1 LLFITNHPEGSAMNE
16 VIAVNYNPYLL
27 ALSFAVAVLG
37 SFVGLLACRRI
48 AGADGRIS
56 KYNAISAAI
65 AIGGVGVWAMHFI
78 GMLALK
84 VDLAM
89 GYAAVETLVSIF
101 AAILATALALAF
113 VAMEPNSPARL
124 VTAGIA
130 MGLGI
135 CVMHYLGMY
144 GMRFN
149 GVFAWNA
156 VLVALSVAIAIVA
169 STAALWLAFRANGMG
184 MRVLAA
190 LVMAVAVCAMH
201 YTGVAA
207 ADIICTT
214 TNRLAMPTGF
224 AIVPASRLLFVVTFV
239 AATLILFMLIDQLRT
254 SIDKPRTAR
263 NV

>member
-1 LLFITNHPEGSAMNE
+1 MNE
-16 VIAVNYNPYLL
+16 VIAVTYNPFLL
-27 ALSFAVAVLG
+27 ALSFAVSVLG

-48 AGADGRIS
+48 VGADGRVS
-56 KYNAISAAI
+56 WYNAASAAI

-78 GMLALK
+78 GMLAMK

-89 GYAAVETLVSIF
+89 GYAAVETLVSIL
-101 AAILATALALAF
+101 AAIGATAVALAF
-113 VAMEPNSPARL
+113 VAKAPDSPARL
-124 VTAGIA
+124 VAAGIA
-130 MGLGI
+130 MGLGV

-149 GVFAWNA
+149 GVFAWNWP
-156 VLVALSVAIAIVA
+156 LVALSVGIAMVA
-169 STAALWLAFRANGMG
+169 ATAALWLAFRAKGMG
-184 MRVLAA
+184 LSVLAA

-239 AATLILFMLIDQLRT
+239 AATLMLFMLIDQLRN
-254 SIDKPRTAR
+254 SMDKPRTVR
-263 NV
+263 PR

>member
-1 LLFITNHPEGSAMNE
+1 VNE
-16 VIAVNYNPYLL
+16 VIAVTYNPYLL
-27 ALSFAVAVLG
+27 AISFAVSLLG

-56 KYNAISAAI
+56 WYNAGSAAI

-84 VDLAM
+84 IDLAL
-89 GYAAVETLVSIF
+89 GYAAVETLVSIL
-101 AAILATALALAF
+101 AAVVATALALAF
-113 VAMEPNSPARL
+113 VAKAPNSLMRL
-124 VTAGIA
+124 ITAGIA
-130 MGLGI
+130 MGLGV

-149 GVFAWNA
+149 GVFAWNWS
-156 VLVALSVAIAIVA
+156 LVALSVGIAIVA
-169 STAALWLAFRANGMG
+169 STAALWLAFRANSMSL
-184 MRVLAA
+184 RVLAA
-190 LVMAVAVCAMH
+190 LVMAAAVCAMH

-239 AATLILFMLIDQLRT
+239 AATLMLFMLIDQLRT
-254 SIDKPRTAR
+254 TMDKPRAVLQR
-263 NV
+263 

>member
-1 LLFITNHPEGSAMNE
+1 MNE
-16 VIAVNYNPYLL
+16 VIAVTYNPFLL
-27 ALSFAVAVLG
+27 ALSFAVSVVG

-48 AGADGRIS
+48 AATDGRIS
-56 KYNAISAAI
+56 WYNAMSAAV

-84 VDLAM
+84 VELAM
-89 GYAAVETLVSIF
+89 GYAAVETLASML
-101 AAILATALALAF
+101 AAIVATALALAF
-113 VAMEPNSPARL
+113 VARAPNSTPRL
-124 VTAGIA
+124 ILAGIA
-130 MGLGI
+130 MGLSI

-149 GVFAWNA
+149 GIFAWNWN
-156 VLVALSVAIAIVA
+156 LVALSVGIAIVA
-169 STAALWLAFRANGMG
+169 ATAALWLAFRSKNLSLRM
-184 MRVLAA
+184 VAA

-239 AATLILFMLIDQLRT
+239 AATLMLFMLIDQLRH
-254 SIDKPRTAR
+254 SMDKPRTPR
-263 NV
+263 QL

>member
-1 LLFITNHPEGSAMNE
+1 MNE
-16 VIAVNYNPYLL
+16 VIAVTYNPLLL
-27 ALSFAVAVLG
+27 ALSFAVSVLG

-56 KYNAISAAI
+56 WYNAASAAI

-89 GYAAVETLVSIF
+89 GYAAVETLLSML
-101 AAILATALALAF
+101 AAIVATAFALAF
-113 VAMEPNSPARL
+113 VAKAPNSAPRL
-124 VTAGIA
+124 VAAGVA
-130 MGLGI
+130 MGLSI

-149 GVFAWNA
+149 GVFAWN
-156 VLVALSVAIAIVA
+156 VPLVALSVAIAIVA
-169 STAALWLAFRANGMG
+169 ATAALWLAFRAQGLG
-184 MRVLAA
+184 LRVLAA

-207 ADIICTT
+207 ADIVCTT
-214 TNRLAMPTGF
+214 INRLAMPTGF

-239 AATLILFMLIDQLRT
+239 AATLMLFMLIDQLRN
-254 SIDKPRTAR
+254 SMDKPRSLR
-263 NV
+263 QR

>member
-1 LLFITNHPEGSAMNE
+1 VNE
-16 VIAVNYNPYLL
+16 VIAVTYNPYLL
-27 ALSFAVAVLG
+27 ALSFAVSLLG

-48 AGADGRIS
+48 ARADGRIS
-56 KYNAISAAI
+56 WYNAGSAAV

-84 VDLAM
+84 IDLAM
-89 GYAAVETLVSIF
+89 GYAAVETLASIL
-101 AAILATALALAF
+101 AAIIATALALAF
-113 VAMEPNSPARL
+113 VAQSPNSSVRL
-124 VTAGIA
+124 ITAGVA
-130 MGLGI
+130 MGLGV

-149 GVFAWNA
+149 GVFAWNWS
-156 VLVALSVAIAIVA
+156 LVALSVGIAIVA
-169 STAALWLAFRANGMG
+169 STTALWLAFRADSISL
-184 MRVLAA
+184 RILAA
-190 LVMAVAVCAMH
+190 LVMAAAVCAMH

-239 AATLILFMLIDQLRT
+239 AATLMLFMLIDQLRT
-254 SIDKPRTAR
+254 TMDKPRAALQR
-263 NV
+263 

>member
-1 LLFITNHPEGSAMNE
+1 MNE
-16 VIAVNYNPYLL
+16 VIAVTYNPYLL
-27 ALSFAVAVLG
+27 ALSFAVSVIG
-37 SFVGLLACRRI
+37 SFVGLMACRHI

-56 KYNAISAAI
+56 WYNAGSAAI

-84 VDLAM
+84 VDMAM
-89 GYAAVETLVSIF
+89 GYAAVETLVSIL
-101 AAILATALALAF
+101 AAIVVTALALAY
-113 VAMEPNSPARL
+113 VAKAPNSPLRL
-124 VTAGIA
+124 VVAGIA

-135 CVMHYLGMY
+135 CVMHYLGMH

-149 GVFAWNA
+149 GVFAWNWS
-156 VLVALSVAIAIVA
+156 LVALSVGIAIVA
-169 STAALWLAFRANGMG
+169 ATAALWLAFRANGMG
-184 MRVLAA
+184 LRVLAA

-239 AATLILFMLIDQLRT
+239 AATLMLFMLIDQLRT
-254 SIDKPRTAR
+254 AMDKPRA
-263 NV
+263 VLQH

>member
-1 LLFITNHPEGSAMNE
+1 MNE
-16 VIAVNYNPYLL
+16 VIAVTYNPFLL
-27 ALSFAVAVLG
+27 ALSFAVSIIG

-56 KYNAISAAI
+56 WYNAASAAI

-89 GYAAVETLVSIF
+89 GYAAVETLLSML
-101 AAILATALALAF
+101 AAIVATAFALAF
-113 VAMEPNSPARL
+113 VSKAPDSAPRL
-124 VTAGIA
+124 LAAGVA
-130 MGLGI
+130 MGLSI

-149 GVFAWNA
+149 GVFAWNWP
-156 VLVALSVAIAIVA
+156 LVALSVGIAIVA
-169 STAALWLAFRANGMG
+169 ATAALWLAFRVKGLG
-184 MRVLAA
+184 GSVLAA

-207 ADIICTT
+207 ADIVCTT

-239 AATLILFMLIDQLRT
+239 AATLMLFMLIDQLRN
-254 SIDKPRTAR
+254 SMDKPRTVR
-263 NV
+263 PR

>member
-1 LLFITNHPEGSAMNE
+1 MNE
-16 VIAVNYNPYLL
+16 VIAVTYNPYLL
-27 ALSFAVAVLG
+27 ALSFAVSLLG

-56 KYNAISAAI
+56 WYNAGSAAI

-84 VDLAM
+84 IDLAM
-89 GYAAVETLVSIF
+89 GYAAVETLVSIL
-101 AAILATALALAF
+101 AAIVATALALAF
-113 VAMEPNSPARL
+113 VAKAPNSAARL
-124 VTAGIA
+124 LMAGIA
-130 MGLGI
+130 MGLGV

-144 GMRFN
+144 GMRFY
-149 GVFAWNA
+149 GVFAWNWS
-156 VLVALSVAIAIVA
+156 LVALSVAIAVVA
-169 STAALWLAFRANGMG
+169 STAALWLAFRANSMSL
-184 MRVLAA
+184 RILAA
-190 LVMAVAVCAMH
+190 LVMAAAVCAMH

-239 AATLILFMLIDQLRT
+239 AATLMLFMLIDQLRT
-254 SIDKPRTAR
+254 AMDKPRAALQR
-263 NV
+263 